1 MPRHMLE
8 AQEAADYLHISYWT
22 LLEKAKK
29 GLIPCVRVGRRVL
42 FSQEGL
48 DHWFADQERLSVST
62 QRPAT
67 TGKSNEPN
75 FGALSL
81 VNKE

>member
-1 MPRHMLE
+1 MSRHMLE
-8 AQEAADYLHISYWT
+8 AQEAAEYLHISYWT

-48 DHWFADQERLSVST
+48 DAWFEQQEVKSVQSE
-62 QRPAT
+62 P
-67 TGKSNEPN
+67 SNQY
-75 FGALSL
+75 GVLR
-81 VNKE
+81 KIK

>member
-1 MPRHMLE
+1 MKKMPRHMLE
-8 AQEAADYLHISYWT
+8 ANEAADYLHISYWT

-48 DHWFADQERLSVST
+48 DAWFEAQEAQSVQQEPDQG
-62 QRPAT
+62 QQY
-67 TGKSNEPN
+67 GKLRKIK
-75 FGALSL
+75 G
-81 VNKE
+81 

>member
-8 AQEAADYLHISYWT
+8 AQEAADYLKISYWT
-22 LLEKAKK
+22 LLNQAKK

-48 DHWFADQERLSVST
+48 DAWIADQEAKSV
-62 QRPAT
+62 QP
-67 TGKSNEPN
+67 EPGN
-75 FGALSL
+75 QYGVLR
-81 VNKE
+81 KIK